1 MEIQTYP
8 YDQEFIDQ
16 KLNLCIDKI
25 FRHDLCKQLNAIV
38 TFSNDTVI
46 FGQRTIRIS
55 NGIDFSSIP
64 LRQQIHTM
72 ENELHLIGVAEIHF
86 WHGFDRIINGLK
98 EYYTQNPTYKVY
110 FHIVGNLSGERERQ
124 EIEMPIHTYGLSP
137 YVILHGAKH
146 GKELDVLFEK
156 ADFAVGSLARHRSGI
171 QNIKTLK
178 NREYAARGFG
188 FIYSETDDDFEKM
201 PYILKAPAD
210 ETPIEI
216 SKVIAFCKKQT
227 TPPQEIR
234 DSIRNLSWK
243 EQMKKVYDSI

>member
-1 MEIQTYP
+1 MEIPTYP

-98 EYYTQNPTYKVY
+98 EYYTQ
-110 FHIVGNLSGERERQ
+110 
-124 EIEMPIHTYGLSP
+124 
-137 YVILHGAKH
+137 IL
-146 GKELDVLFEK
+146 L
-156 ADFAVGSLARHRSGI
+156 
-171 QNIKTLK
+171 IKYIFTL
-178 NREYAARGFG
+178 
-188 FIYSETDDDFEKM
+188 
-201 PYILKAPAD
+201 
-210 ETPIEI
+210 
-216 SKVIAFCKKQT
+216 
-227 TPPQEIR
+227 
-234 DSIRNLSWK
+234 
-243 EQMKKVYDSI
+243 